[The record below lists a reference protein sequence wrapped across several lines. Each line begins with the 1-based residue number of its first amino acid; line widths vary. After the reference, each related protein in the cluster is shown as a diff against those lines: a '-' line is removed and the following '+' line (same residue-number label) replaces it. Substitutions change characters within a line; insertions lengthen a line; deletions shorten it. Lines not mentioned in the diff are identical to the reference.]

1 MATVHEHQ
9 RELRREQLS
18 AGRRAFAQGEF
29 FDAHEHWEAAWNAS
43 DGAERRCIQGMIQ
56 IATALHKLAAGRAD
70 LARSLL
76 AKALAKL
83 ADAPPSLEGL
93 DVPRFARDAAALL
106 VALESG
112 DSPAPSTLQLHD
124 NPPRPRR

>member
-1 MATVHEHQ
+1 MI
-9 RELRREQLS
+9 
-18 AGRRAFAQGEF
+18 AGRRAFERGEF

-43 DGAERRCIQGMIQ
+43 DGAERRWIQGMIQ

-76 AKALAKL
+76 TKALAKL
-83 ADAPPSLEGL
+83 ADAAASLEGL

-106 VALESG
+106 GALERG
-112 DSPAPSTLQLHD
+112 ESPSPSTLQLYD
-124 NPPRPRR
+124 S

>member
-1 MATVHEHQ
+1 VATVHERQ
-9 RELRREQLS
+9 RELRRQQLS
-18 AGRRAFAQGEF
+18 AGRRAFARGEF
-29 FDAHEHWEAAWNAS
+29 FDAHELWEAAWNAS
-43 DGAERRCIQGMIQ
+43 DGAERRWIQGMIQ

-76 AKALAKL
+76 SKALAKL

-93 DVPRFARDAAALL
+93 ALLRFAVDAAALL
-106 VALESG
+106 AALERG

-124 NPPRPRR
+124 APPLPR